1 MTKYLYFRAQATIG
15 NDDATGDSACYPI
28 SSLLAMQPTADD
40 TLTLYFKQLSNI
52 FSDSAEDADADE
64 GRTDTVDLTIPV
76 NTHKTAMKVIAD
88 AIVYSNEAFVVVGD
102 NLSSDT
108 EYLNGSGIT
117 AIATITVRGIND

>member
-15 NDDATGDSACYPI
+15 DDDATGDSVCYPV
-28 SSLLAMQPTADD
+28 SSLLGMQPTGDP

-52 FSDSAEDADADE
+52 FSDSEDADDDE

-76 NTHKTAMKVIAD
+76 NTHKTAMKAIVD
-88 AIVYSNEAFVVVGD
+88 AIVYSNEAFVVIGD
-102 NLSSDT
+102 DLSSDT

-117 AIATITVRGIND
+117 AVATITVRGINN

>member
-28 SSLLAMQPTADD
+28 SSLLGMQPTADA

-52 FSDSAEDADADE
+52 FGGNADDDDDNE
-64 GRTDTVDLTIPV
+64 GRTDTIELTIPV
-76 NTHKTAMKVIAD
+76 NTHKTAMKAIAD
-88 AIVYSNEAFVVVGD
+88 AIVYSNEAFVVIGD
-102 NLSSDT
+102 DLSDDP

-117 AIATITVRGIND
+117 GVYLIRVEAVND

>member
-1 MTKYLYFRAQATIG
+1 MTKYLYFRAEATIG

-28 SSLLAMQPTADD
+28 SSLLGMQPTADA

-52 FSDSAEDADADE
+52 FGDSEDSDDDE

-102 NLSSDT
+102 NLLSDT

-117 AIATITVRGIND
+117 AVATITVRGINN